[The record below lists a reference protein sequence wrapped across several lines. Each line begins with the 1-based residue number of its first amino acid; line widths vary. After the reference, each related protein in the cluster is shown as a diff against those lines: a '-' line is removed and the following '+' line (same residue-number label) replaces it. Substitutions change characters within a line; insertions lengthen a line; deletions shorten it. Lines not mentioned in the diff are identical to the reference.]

1 MKLTA
6 GTQEGKFSDL
16 ENVTSI
22 AMVQKKKIYPIQ
34 IRPQPW
40 LSSHEKA

>member
-1 MKLTA
+1 
-6 GTQEGKFSDL
+6 
-16 ENVTSI
+16 
-22 AMVQKKKIYPIQ
+22 MVQKKKIYPIQ